1 MPAARHSA
9 RPRPLRAA
17 LLLALSL
24 IQVRCGAG
32 WHRIAPPAPAVL
44 PPRQQ
49 VEVWQAGRALRL
61 HAVRLT
67 TDSLSGVPYLQPPDC
82 DSCRVRLPR
91 GPIDS
96 LRTGN
101 PTAGFWKAVGLTLGG
116 ALVVGVIACASSRS
130 CQIVPD

>member
-1 MPAARHSA
+1 MTVARHLA
-9 RPRPLRAA
+9 CRRPLRAA

-24 IQVRCGAG
+24 LQVRCGAG

-49 VEVWQAGRALRL
+49 VEVWQAGHALRL
-61 HAVRLT
+61 HAVQLT
-67 TDSLSGVPYLQPPDC
+67 ADSLSGVPYLQPPDC
-82 DSCRVRLPR
+82 DSCRVRLPH
-91 GPIDS
+91 GSIDS
-96 LRTGN
+96 LRAGN

-116 ALVVGVIACASSRS
+116 ALLLGILACTSSPS